1 MKKLLI
7 SILIALLLILS
18 IFIAV
23 NGLNVGKIEV
33 LGIRGI
39 NQKNSELDQKIQQ
52 ATQLST
58 IDYQKAVDEV
68 EENSKKLTE
77 EKKNYE
83 DMALLNTDSEGQ
95 ATAQIQK
102 YEVEALWVK
111 LGNHAT
117 SEGATMKMDIVKGS
131 STSEN
136 MYDLNF
142 TVNGSYI
149 SIIDFIS
156 DIENDSTLGFK
167 IENFHMSGSGDSLQ
181 ATFVCKE
188 ISIIDVNESQVDTGT
203 NNNNTTNNT
212 TNSTTNSTN
221 NTNSTNTTSNSA
233 TNTNVAK

>member
-95 ATAQIQK
+95 ATAQLQK

-117 SEGATMKMDIVKGS
+117 SEGATMKMDIVRGS

-188 ISIIDVNESQVDTGT
+188 ISIIDVNESQVDTET
-203 NNNNTTNNT
+203 NNNNT

>member
-167 IENFHMSGSGDSLQ
+167 IENFHMSGSGNSLQ

-203 NNNNTTNNT
+203 NNNTT
-212 TNSTTNSTN
+212 TNSTTSSAN
-221 NTNSTNTTSNSA
+221 NTNSTNTTSNST

>member
-95 ATAQIQK
+95 ATAQLQK

-188 ISIIDVNESQVDTGT
+188 ISIIDVNQSQVDTGT
-203 NNNNTTNNT
+203 KNNNT
-212 TNSTTNSTN
+212 TNSTTNNTSNTNSSNSTNSTTN
-221 NTNSTNTTSNSA
+221 NTA
-233 TNTNVAK
+233 NTNVAK

>member
-1 MKKLLI
+1 
-7 SILIALLLILS
+7 
-18 IFIAV
+18 
-23 NGLNVGKIEV
+23 
-33 LGIRGI
+33 
-39 NQKNSELDQKIQQ
+39 
-52 ATQLST
+52 
-58 IDYQKAVDEV
+58 
-68 EENSKKLTE
+68 
-77 EKKNYE
+77 
-83 DMALLNTDSEGQ
+83 MALLNTDSEGQ

-131 STSEN
+131 SATEN

-188 ISIIDVNESQVDTGT
+188 ISIIDVNESQVDTKT
-203 NNNNTTNNT
+203 NDVNT
-212 TNSTTNSTN
+212 TNSATNNTN
-221 NTNSTNTTSNSA
+221 NTNSTNSTSNST

>member
-18 IFIAV
+18 IFIAI

-95 ATAQIQK
+95 ATAQLQK

-203 NNNNTTNNT
+203 NNNNTTN
-212 TNSTTNSTN
+212 STTNSTN

>member
-18 IFIAV
+18 IFIAI

-203 NNNNTTNNT
+203 NDVNT

>member
-18 IFIAV
+18 IFIAI

-95 ATAQIQK
+95 ATAQLQK

-188 ISIIDVNESQVDTGT
+188 ISIIDVNQSQVDTGT
-203 NNNNTTNNT
+203 KNNNT
-212 TNSTTNSTN
+212 TNSTTNNTSNTNSSNSTNSTTN
-221 NTNSTNTTSNSA
+221 NTA
-233 TNTNVAK
+233 NTNVAK

>member
-18 IFIAV
+18 IFIAI

-203 NNNNTTNNT
+203 NNNNTTN
-212 TNSTTNSTN
+212 STN

>member
-18 IFIAV
+18 IFIAI

-188 ISIIDVNESQVDTGT
+188 ISIIDVNESQVDTKT
-203 NNNNTTNNT
+203 NDVNT
-212 TNSTTNSTN
+212 TNSATNNTN
-221 NTNSTNTTSNSA
+221 NTNSTNSTSNST

>member
-18 IFIAV
+18 IFIAI

-203 NNNNTTNNT
+203 NNNTT
-212 TNSTTNSTN
+212 TNSTTSSAN

>member
-18 IFIAV
+18 IFIAI

-95 ATAQIQK
+95 ATAQLQK

-117 SEGATMKMDIVKGS
+117 SEGATMKMDIVRGS

-203 NNNNTTNNT
+203 NNNNTTN
-212 TNSTTNSTN
+212 STN

>member
-1 MKKLLI
+1 M
-7 SILIALLLILS
+7 
-18 IFIAV
+18 
-23 NGLNVGKIEV
+23 
-33 LGIRGI
+33 
-39 NQKNSELDQKIQQ
+39 
-52 ATQLST
+52 
-58 IDYQKAVDEV
+58 
-68 EENSKKLTE
+68 
-77 EKKNYE
+77 
-83 DMALLNTDSEGQ
+83 
-95 ATAQIQK
+95 
-102 YEVEALWVK
+102 WVK

-188 ISIIDVNESQVDTGT
+188 ISIIDVNESQVDTKT
-203 NNNNTTNNT
+203 NDVNT
-212 TNSTTNSTN
+212 TNSATNNTN
-221 NTNSTNTTSNSA
+221 NTNSTNSTSNST

>member
-18 IFIAV
+18 IFIAI

-33 LGIRGI
+33 LGIIGI

-131 STSEN
+131 SATEN

-203 NNNNTTNNT
+203 NNNNTTN
-212 TNSTTNSTN
+212 STTNSTN

>member
-7 SILIALLLILS
+7 SILFALLLILS
-18 IFIAV
+18 IFIAI

-188 ISIIDVNESQVDTGT
+188 ISIIDVNESQVDTKT
-203 NNNNTTNNT
+203 NDVNT
-212 TNSTTNSTN
+212 TNSATNNTN
-221 NTNSTNTTSNSA
+221 NTNSTNSTSNST

>member
-7 SILIALLLILS
+7 SILIALLSILS

-95 ATAQIQK
+95 ATAQLQK

-203 NNNNTTNNT
+203 NNNNTTN
-212 TNSTTNSTN
+212 STTNSTN

>member
-18 IFIAV
+18 IFIAI

-95 ATAQIQK
+95 ATAQLQK

-203 NNNNTTNNT
+203 KNNNT
-212 TNSTTNSTN
+212 TNSTTNNTSNTNSSNSTNSTTN
-221 NTNSTNTTSNSA
+221 NTA
-233 TNTNVAK
+233 NTNVAK

>member
-18 IFIAV
+18 IFIAI

-117 SEGATMKMDIVKGS
+117 SEGATMKMDIVRGS

-188 ISIIDVNESQVDTGT
+188 ISIVDVNESQVDTGT
-203 NNNNTTNNT
+203 NNNNTTN
-212 TNSTTNSTN
+212 STTNSTN
-221 NTNSTNTTSNSA
+221 NTNSTSNSA

>member
-18 IFIAV
+18 IFIAI
-23 NGLNVGKIEV
+23 NGLDVGKIEV

-95 ATAQIQK
+95 ATAQLQK

-203 NNNNTTNNT
+203 NNNNTTN
-212 TNSTTNSTN
+212 STTNSTN

>member
-18 IFIAV
+18 IFIAI

-203 NNNNTTNNT
+203 NNNTT
-212 TNSTTNSTN
+212 TNSTTSSTN

>member
-18 IFIAV
+18 IFIAI

-203 NNNNTTNNT
+203 NNTNT

-221 NTNSTNTTSNSA
+221 NTDSTNTTSNSA

>member
-83 DMALLNTDSEGQ
+83 DMALLNKDSEGQ
-95 ATAQIQK
+95 ATAQLQK

-188 ISIIDVNESQVDTGT
+188 ISIIDVNQSQVDTGT
-203 NNNNTTNNT
+203 KNNNT
-212 TNSTTNSTN
+212 TNSTTNNTSNTNSSNSTNSTTN
-221 NTNSTNTTSNSA
+221 NTA
-233 TNTNVAK
+233 NTNVAK

>member
-18 IFIAV
+18 IFIAI

-95 ATAQIQK
+95 ATAQLQK

-117 SEGATMKMDIVKGS
+117 SEGATMKMDIVRGS

-188 ISIIDVNESQVDTGT
+188 ISIIDVNESQVDTET
-203 NNNNTTNNT
+203 NNNNT

>member
-18 IFIAV
+18 IFIAI

-188 ISIIDVNESQVDTGT
+188 ISIIDVNESQVDTKT
-203 NNNNTTNNT
+203 NDVNTTNRT
-212 TNSTTNSTN
+212 DRKSTRLNSSHTDS
-221 NTNSTNTTSNSA
+221 SRMPSSA
-233 TNTNVAK
+233 

>member
-18 IFIAV
+18 IFIAI

-95 ATAQIQK
+95 AQLQK

-117 SEGATMKMDIVKGS
+117 SEGATMKMDIVRGS

-203 NNNNTTNNT
+203 NNNNTTN
-212 TNSTTNSTN
+212 STN

>member
-95 ATAQIQK
+95 ATAQLQK

-117 SEGATMKMDIVKGS
+117 SEGATMKMDIVRGS

-203 NNNNTTNNT
+203 NNNNTTN
-212 TNSTTNSTN
+212 STTNSTN

>member
-39 NQKNSELDQKIQQ
+39 NQKNSELDHKIQQ

-95 ATAQIQK
+95 ATAQLQK

-117 SEGATMKMDIVKGS
+117 SEGATMKMDIVRGS

-203 NNNNTTNNT
+203 NNNNTTN
-212 TNSTTNSTN
+212 STTNSTN
-221 NTNSTNTTSNSA
+221 STNSTNTTSNSA

>member
-18 IFIAV
+18 IFIAI

-188 ISIIDVNESQVDTGT
+188 ISIIDVNESQVDTET
-203 NNNNTTNNT
+203 NNNNT

>member
-18 IFIAV
+18 IFIAI

-95 ATAQIQK
+95 ATAQLQK

-203 NNNNTTNNT
+203 NNNNTTNSTTNNT
-212 TNSTTNSTN
+212 SNTNSSNSTNSTTN
-221 NTNSTNTTSNSA
+221 NTA
-233 TNTNVAK
+233 NTNVAK

>member
-95 ATAQIQK
+95 ATAQLQK

-203 NNNNTTNNT
+203 NNNNTTN
-212 TNSTTNSTN
+212 STTNSTN
-221 NTNSTNTTSNSA
+221 NTDSTNTTSNSA

>member
-117 SEGATMKMDIVKGS
+117 SEGATMKMDIAKGS

-188 ISIIDVNESQVDTGT
+188 ISIIDVNESQVDTKT
-203 NNNNTTNNT
+203 NDVNT
-212 TNSTTNSTN
+212 TNSATNNTN
-221 NTNSTNTTSNSA
+221 NTNSTNSTSNST

>member
-18 IFIAV
+18 IFIAI

-33 LGIRGI
+33 LCIRGI

-95 ATAQIQK
+95 ATAQLQK

-117 SEGATMKMDIVKGS
+117 SEGATMKMDIVRGS

-203 NNNNTTNNT
+203 NNNNTTN
-212 TNSTTNSTN
+212 STTNSTN

>member
-18 IFIAV
+18 IFIAI
-23 NGLNVGKIEV
+23 NGLSVGKIEV

-95 ATAQIQK
+95 ATAQLQK

-117 SEGATMKMDIVKGS
+117 SEGATMKMDIVRGS

-203 NNNNTTNNT
+203 NNNNTTN
-212 TNSTTNSTN
+212 STTNSTN

>member
-58 IDYQKAVDEV
+58 IDYQKTVDEV

-203 NNNNTTNNT
+203 NNNNTTN
-212 TNSTTNSTN
+212 STTNSTN

>member
-18 IFIAV
+18 IFIAI

-188 ISIIDVNESQVDTGT
+188 ISIVDVNESQVDTGT
-203 NNNNTTNNT
+203 NNNNTTN
-212 TNSTTNSTN
+212 STTNSTN
-221 NTNSTNTTSNSA
+221 NTNSTSNSA

>member
-18 IFIAV
+18 IFIAI
-23 NGLNVGKIEV
+23 NGLSVGKIEV

-95 ATAQIQK
+95 ATAQLQK

-117 SEGATMKMDIVKGS
+117 SEGATMKMDIVRGS

-203 NNNNTTNNT
+203 NNNNTTN
-212 TNSTTNSTN
+212 STTNSTN
-221 NTNSTNTTSNSA
+221 NPNSTNTTSNSP

>member
-1 MKKLLI
+1 M
-7 SILIALLLILS
+7 
-18 IFIAV
+18 
-23 NGLNVGKIEV
+23 NVGKIEV

-95 ATAQIQK
+95 ATAQLQK

-117 SEGATMKMDIVKGS
+117 SEGATMKMDIVRGS

-203 NNNNTTNNT
+203 NNNNTTN
-212 TNSTTNSTN
+212 STTNSTN

>member
-18 IFIAV
+18 IFIAI

-95 ATAQIQK
+95 ATAQLQK

-188 ISIIDVNESQVDTGT
+188 ISIIDVNESQVDTKT
-203 NNNNTTNNT
+203 NDVNT
-212 TNSTTNSTN
+212 TNSATNNTN
-221 NTNSTNTTSNSA
+221 NTNSTNSTSNST

>member
-1 MKKLLI
+1 
-7 SILIALLLILS
+7 
-18 IFIAV
+18 
-23 NGLNVGKIEV
+23 
-33 LGIRGI
+33 
-39 NQKNSELDQKIQQ
+39 
-52 ATQLST
+52 
-58 IDYQKAVDEV
+58 
-68 EENSKKLTE
+68 
-77 EKKNYE
+77 
-83 DMALLNTDSEGQ
+83 
-95 ATAQIQK
+95 
-102 YEVEALWVK
+102 
-111 LGNHAT
+111 
-117 SEGATMKMDIVKGS
+117 MKMDIVRGS

-181 ATFVCKE
+181 VTFVCKE

-203 NNNNTTNNT
+203 NNNNT